1 MDHHPDHR
9 DTDFPKDDS
18 FSGYMSDAAEQLHRG
33 FTEVSLFSQ
42 TASHQLYRAKR
53 FGRWYMLKALLPEL
67 RGSVTHRQMLL
78 KEMEVLMLL
87 NHPNIV
93 GCLGLEHL
101 DDYVD
106 SEGRCI
112 SVGECIVLEYVDG
125 ETLSQALEQGTMTD
139 ANSCQH
145 VIDELLEALA
155 YMHAS
160 SVTHRD
166 LKPSNIMLT
175 RNGQHVKLIDFSLAD
190 TDSHAY
196 LKQPSGT
203 RQYMSPEQASG
214 SVPDVRND
222 IYSLGVIMRQ
232 LPLEGFWT
240 NVARHC
246 LLPID
251 RRYPNIAALQEDIA
265 ARRQQ
270 ATRRR
275 QLAFMAVPLL
285 LLALF
290 GVFFWHQFSSRQDTI
305 YNELNRV
312 PTITAQALSALDKQ
326 IAATD
331 LNRQMDTISHWHYLD
346 PKINEKI
353 LSVNAFAYDYA
364 LDSLSNLTDEQRLK
378 VLQAMLDHWQR
389 WHDNIV
395 HRAKY
400 LMRIKE
406 TVVSHYSEQSLSL
419 GSSSAAR

>member
-1 MDHHPDHR
+1 
-9 DTDFPKDDS
+9 
-18 FSGYMSDAAEQLHRG
+18 
-33 FTEVSLFSQ
+33 
-42 TASHQLYRAKR
+42 
-53 FGRWYMLKALLPEL
+53 
-67 RGSVTHRQMLL
+67 MLL

-101 DDYVD
+101 DDYVY
-106 SEGRCI
+106 SEGQKI

-125 ETLSQALEQGTMTD
+125 ETLSQALEQGVLAD
-139 ANSCQH
+139 ASSCQH
-145 VIDELLEALA
+145 IIDELLEALA

-175 RNGQHVKLIDFSLAD
+175 RNGQHAKLIDFSLAD

-203 RQYMSPEQASG
+203 LQYMAPEQATG
-214 SVPDVRND
+214 SIPDVRND
-222 IYSLGVIMRQ
+222 IYSLCVIIRQ
-232 LPLEGFWT
+232 LPLKGYWKD
-240 NVARHC
+240 VSRRC

-251 RRYPNIAALQEDIA
+251 QRYPNIAALQEDIA
-265 ARRQQ
+265 ARRQR

-275 QLAFMAVPLL
+275 QATFIAVPLL

-290 GVFFWHQFSSRQDTI
+290 SFVLWHQFSSRQDTI

-326 IAATD
+326 IAATN
-331 LNRQMDTISHWHYLD
+331 LNRQMDTISHWRYLD

-364 LDSLSNLTDEQRLK
+364 LDSLSDLTDADRLK
-378 VLQAMLDHWQR
+378 VLQTMLDHWQR

-406 TVVSHYSEQSLSL
+406 TVVSHYAEQSVSP
-419 GSSSAAR
+419 GSSSVAR

>member
-1 MDHHPDHR
+1 
-9 DTDFPKDDS
+9 
-18 FSGYMSDAAEQLHRG
+18 
-33 FTEVSLFSQ
+33 
-42 TASHQLYRAKR
+42 
-53 FGRWYMLKALLPEL
+53 
-67 RGSVTHRQMLL
+67 
-78 KEMEVLMLL
+78 
-87 NHPNIV
+87 
-93 GCLGLEHL
+93 
-101 DDYVD
+101 
-106 SEGRCI
+106 
-112 SVGECIVLEYVDG
+112 
-125 ETLSQALEQGTMTD
+125 
-139 ANSCQH
+139 
-145 VIDELLEALA
+145 
-155 YMHAS
+155 
-160 SVTHRD
+160 
-166 LKPSNIMLT
+166 MLT

-232 LPLEGFWT
+232 LPLKGFWT
-240 NVARHC
+240 DVARHC

-290 GVFFWHQFSSRQDTI
+290 GVFLWHQFSSRQDSI

-353 LSVNAFAYDYA
+353 LSVNAFAYDYV

-400 LMRIKE
+400 LMRVQE
-406 TVVSHYSEQSLSL
+406 TVVSHYSEQSLSP

>member
-1 MDHHPDHR
+1 MDHHPDIPTS
-9 DTDFPKDDS
+9 DQPTDDS
-18 FSGYMSDAAEQLHRG
+18 FSGFMTDAAEPLHRG
-33 FTEVSLFSQ
+33 FTEVKLLQQ
-42 TASHQLYRAKR
+42 TATHQLYRAKR

-67 RGSVTHRQMLL
+67 RSSETHRQMLL

-93 GCLGLEHL
+93 GCLGLELL

-106 SEGRCI
+106 SEGQKI

-125 ETLSQALEQGTMTD
+125 ETLSHAMEQGVLAD
-139 ANSCQH
+139 ASSCQH
-145 VIDELLEALA
+145 IIDELLEALA

-203 RQYMSPEQASG
+203 LQYMAPEQATG
-214 SVPDVRND
+214 SIPDVRND
-222 IYSLGVIMRQ
+222 IYSLGVIIRQ
-232 LPLEGFWT
+232 LPLKGYWKD
-240 NVARHC
+240 VSRRC

-251 RRYPNIAALQEDIA
+251 QRYPNIAALQEDIA
-265 ARRQQ
+265 ARRQR

-275 QLAFMAVPLL
+275 QATFIAVPLL
-285 LLALF
+285 LLVLF
-290 GVFFWHQFSSRQDTI
+290 GFVLWHQFSSRQDAI

-312 PTITAQALSALDKQ
+312 PAITAQALSALDKQ
-326 IAATD
+326 IATTN
-331 LNRQMDTISHWHYLD
+331 LNRQMDTISHWRYLD

-364 LDSLSNLTDEQRLK
+364 LDSLTDLTDADRLK

-406 TVVSHYSEQSLSL
+406 TVVSHYAEQSVSP